1 MIKVPVC
8 PAYGN
13 FLRRDKMTEIIIV
26 RHAEAEGNAKRIFH
40 GQYNSVL
47 TEKGHRQADAA
58 GRFLSDTKIE
68 RIYSSDLTRTYMTAH
83 HVAAYQGCDIVK
95 MKELREV
102 NAGTWENTPFAELQE
117 KYPETFASWQTD
129 TFGFAFP
136 GGESVKDVTERI
148 GKCIDRIA
156 AENDG
161 KRIAIVSH
169 ATPIHCIK
177 FYYEKM
183 TDEEKQNH
191 GWVTN
196 ASVSRGVYRNGK
208 FEFLSYGEN
217 SFLSDIN

>member
-1 MIKVPVC
+1 MPFHTGIFQ
-8 PAYGN
+8 GEI
-13 FLRRDKMTEIIIV
+13 KMTEIIII

-47 TEKGHRQADAA
+47 TEKGHRQADAT
-58 GRFLSDTKIE
+58 GKFLADTKIE

-83 HVAAYQGCDIVK
+83 HVAAYQGCDIIK
-95 MKELREV
+95 MPDLREV
-102 NAGTWENTPFAELQE
+102 NAGSWENTPFADLQE
-117 KYPETFASWQTD
+117 KYPETFASWQAD
-129 TFGFAFP
+129 TFAFAFP
-136 GGESVKDVTERI
+136 DGESVKEVTERV
-148 GKCIDRIA
+148 GKCIDMIA

-177 FYYEKM
+177 FYYEEM
-183 TDEEKQNH
+183 TAEERQNH

-196 ASVSRGVYRNGK
+196 ASVSRCIYKDGRL
-208 FEFLSYGEN
+208 EFLSYGEN